1 MGVYSTPHLAWYTEI
16 MDRVSTLSILSILKL
31 DFQPDPYTPHG
42 SGFFFAVKQIT
53 LAVLSGGIMTP
64 TSLTL
69 SGLSRVTGVRMPT
82 LLRWWDRKT
91 IESDL
96 TTSGSGEYRRYDL
109 HTITKVAIAA
119 KLTPLMGITAGQA
132 LAAAAQY
139 TDFGDETRTANT
151 LYEFGRTVLV
161 HTSAGTTIKNI
172 DSDDS
177 IADVLGRPMPPA
189 IILDIGPIIE
199 EVNSKLKE
207 EIKRK

>member
-1 MGVYSTPHLAWYTEI
+1 
-16 MDRVSTLSILSILKL
+16 
-31 DFQPDPYTPHG
+31 
-42 SGFFFAVKQIT
+42 
-53 LAVLSGGIMTP
+53 MTP

-96 TTSGSGEYRRYDL
+96 TTSGSGEYRKYDL

-119 KLTPLMGITAGQA
+119 KLTPLLGVTAGQA

-139 TDFGDETRTANT
+139 TDYGDSNRPPNT
-151 LYEFGRTVLV
+151 LYEFGKTILI
-161 HTSAGTTIKNI
+161 HTSTGTAIKNL
-172 DSDDS
+172 D
-177 IADVLGRPMPPA
+177 ADASLADAFGRPIAPA
-189 IILDIGPIIE
+189 IILDIGPVIE
-199 EVNSKLKE
+199 QVNSKLKE